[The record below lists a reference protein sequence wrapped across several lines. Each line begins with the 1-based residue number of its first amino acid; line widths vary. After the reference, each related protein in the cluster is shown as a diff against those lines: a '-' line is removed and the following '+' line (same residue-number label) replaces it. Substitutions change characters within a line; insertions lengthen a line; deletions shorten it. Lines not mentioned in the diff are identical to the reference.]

1 MIYIAALYNESQ
13 NHKIIKPIITV
24 WAEEKGTLEPGKYE
38 WSFGNGL
45 KNSHT
50 GYTVLAKG
58 RVIRAGLSVAHKYS
72 TAGVSIIINEQ
83 DSGYLITKPENQY
96 AGVNVFDVPLEVEVG
111 DILNFITVASS
122 SSEGGNIGS
131 GIVTVL
137 IELDL

>member
-1 MIYIAALYNESQ
+1 MS
-13 NHKIIKPIITV
+13 
-24 WAEEKGTLEPGKYE
+24 
-38 WSFGNGL
+38 
-45 KNSHT
+45 
-50 GYTVLAKG
+50 KG

-96 AGVNVFDVPLEVEVG
+96 AGVNIFDAPLEVEVG

-122 SSEGGNIGS
+122 SSAGGNIDS